1 MRIMLLLLPVLA
13 TGCARFKDGQ
23 GASVVLFGT
32 DLNMVT
38 TSTTNRSG
46 GGPSTLFTG
55 ASRGERTTTRTEAQS
70 RGLIQ
75 VGGIRIEGGTL
86 DQSTGIGE
94 VGFIAASIGR
104 IIGMTKSVSAMFD
117 WARNRDN
124 VGGATDQLESTNAA
138 RTDQARIAGEV
149 KRSQIR

>member
-1 MRIMLLLLPVLA
+1 MRFLALLPLLLA
-13 TGCARFKDGQ
+13 SGCARFQDGQ

-32 DLNMVT
+32 DLNLVT
-38 TSTTNRSG
+38 TSTENRSG

-55 ASRGERTTTRTEAQS
+55 ASRGERATTRTEAQS

-75 VGGIRIEGGTL
+75 VGNIRIEGGTL

-124 VGGATDQLESTNAA
+124 VEGATGQLNSSNAA
-138 RTDQARIAGEV
+138 RTDAARIEAEV